1 MWEAVR
7 RDWRSAPVEPGL
19 RATLGFL
26 EKLTLSPAE
35 LTREDADAVL
45 SVGVTEDALIDATH
59 VAALFSMIVRLADS
73 FGWKLPT
80 REQHAARA
88 QANLDSGYVLMTP
101 ADVGA

>member
-1 MWEAVR
+1 VR
-7 RDWRSAPVEPGL
+7 GDWRSAPVGPEL

-26 EKLTLSPAE
+26 EKLTSSPEA

-45 SVGVTEDALIDATH
+45 SSGVTEDALVDAIV

-80 REQHAARA
+80 PEQHAARA
-88 QANLDSGYVLMTP
+88 QANLESGYSLMKP
-101 ADVGA
+101 ADVPA

>member
-1 MWEAVR
+1 MR
-7 RDWRSAPVEPGL
+7 GDWRSAPVGPEL

-26 EKLTLSPAE
+26 EKLTLSPEA

-45 SVGVTEDALIDATH
+45 SIGVTEDALVDAIV

-73 FGWKLPT
+73 FGWRLPT